1 MKYLLHTGLFHGFIF
16 FCLAASADNT
26 ARIEAEDLA
35 FTVETVRDGLVHPW
49 GMVFLAN
56 DQILIT
62 ERPGRLYLLDTTS
75 DSITDIKGLPDIAA
89 MGQGGLLDVAL
100 DPDFSNNRLVYLSY
114 AARGDGGY
122 GTEVLRGELDGN
134 SLTDTGVIFR
144 ALPKQGGGR
153 HFGSRFLFAPD
164 GTLFITLGDRGEK
177 DNGQDTTTHAG
188 SLIRVNPDGSVP
200 DDNPLVGKADARP
213 EIYTLGNRNMQ
224 GIALHPDTGEVW
236 THEHGPQ
243 GGDEV
248 NIMRAGR
255 NYGWPV
261 ITYGKNYVI
270 GTDIGEGTHKE
281 GMEQPVHYWVPSI
294 APSGMTFYTGEEFP
308 EWQGNLLAGSLK
320 FGLLV
325 RLVVED
331 NQITHEE
338 RLLNGEFGRIR
349 DVRQGPDGAVYLLT
363 DDQNGKLL
371 RLRKAP

>member
-1 MKYLLHTGLFHGFIF
+1 MKYFPHTCLFHGLLF
-16 FCLAASADNT
+16 FCLAACADNSGH
-26 ARIEAEDLA
+26 IEAEDLA
-35 FTVETVRDGLVHPW
+35 FTVETVRDELVHPW
-49 GMVFLAN
+49 GMVFLAD

-89 MGQGGLLDVAL
+89 VGQGGLLDVAL
-100 DPDFSNNRLVYLSY
+100 DPDFRNNRLVYLSY

-122 GTEVLRGELDGN
+122 GTEVIRGKLAGN
-134 SLTDTGVIFR
+134 SLAETGVIFR

-177 DNGQDTTTHAG
+177 DNGQDTSTHAG

-200 DDNPLVGKADARP
+200 DDNPLTGRAGVRP
-213 EIYTLGNRNMQ
+213 EIYTFGNRNMQ

-294 APSGMTFYTGEEFP
+294 APSGMTFYTGQEFP
-308 EWQGNLLAGSLK
+308 EWQGNLLVGSLK

-325 RLVVED
+325 RLVIED
-331 NQITHEE
+331 NQVTHEE